1 MTRTLWDRVVATFEI
16 RRKIIDSAERY
27 DLSTPTASDKIKG
40 QISSLMG
47 RKNGEKKGISSC
59 YRGKIG
65 L

>member
-27 DLSTPTASDKIKG
+27 ELSTPIANDQIKG

-47 RKNGEKKGISSC
+47 KKIGEKKGNTSC
-59 YRGKIG
+59 YRAKIG